1 MGKIAFVFPGQGAQ
15 QIGMGKDFCEKF
27 ESSKK
32 IFQIANENI
41 WNHVYPKCQLGKT
54 KNPITGIW
62 WEVICKD
69 YLFMTFN
76 KNWPDMK
83 GQYINEVFCCPSA
96 TANSQYLTNYS
107 LNATFTNLED
117 GTPVPFFKVSD
128 PQTAL
133 LIDGGDATTDPR
145 EGTNTNIVFMHLNH
159 IKSQGSYGV
168 IAYPH
173 GKQTN
178 ILFSDGH
185 VSSQGR
191 PPKGKPLDVAYLDRT
206 GEWDYYK
213 LYR

>member
-1 MGKIAFVFPGQGAQ
+1 MVEWQEVEQ
-15 QIGMGKDFCEKF
+15 SEK
-27 ESSKK
+27 
-32 IFQIANENI
+32 A
-41 WNHVYPKCQLGKT
+41 L
-54 KNPITGIW
+54 
-62 WEVICKD
+62 
-69 YLFMTFN
+69 
-76 KNWPDMK
+76 
-83 GQYINEVFCCPSA
+83 
-96 TANSQYLTNYS
+96 
-107 LNATFTNLED
+107 
-117 GTPVPFFKVSD
+117 KVASD

-191 PPKGKPLDVAYLDRT
+191 PPKGKPLDVAYLDGT